1 VGSSDEALL
10 AGLGAGDREASAA
23 FVRRFQRRAYGL
35 ARTIVRDSGTCGGS
49 SGSSTGA
56 SPPEN
61 SSTGQTVAVAN
72 VDGVGKV
79 LVDAQNMALYA
90 ADQEA
95 GGKVV
100 CTDGCT
106 TIWQP
111 LTVAGKPSSGAGL
124 SGKLGT
130 VKRPDGDRQVSFQGR
145 LLYRFQED
153 PGPDMVTGNA
163 VADSFDGKDFTWHVA
178 TPTGISSSSDNSTS
192 SNGGYG
198 Y

>member
-1 VGSSDEALL
+1 MNRKTTYMSLL
-10 AGLGAGDREASAA
+10 ALPAAVLILSA
-23 FVRRFQRRAYGL
+23 
-35 ARTIVRDSGTCGGS
+35 CGGS

-56 SPPEN
+56 SAPAN
-61 SSTGQTVAVAN
+61 SSAGQTVSVAN

-79 LVDAQNMALYA
+79 LVDAQSMALYA

-100 CTDGCT
+100 CTDACT

-111 LTVAGKPSSGAGL
+111 LTVAKKPSAGGDL

-130 VKRPDGDRQVSFQGR
+130 VRRPDGARQVTFQGR
-145 LLYRFQED
+145 PLYRFQED
-153 PGPDMVTGNA
+153 PGTDMVTGNGF
-163 VADSFDGKDFTWHVA
+163 ADSFSGKGFTWHVA
-178 TPTGISSSSDNSTS
+178 TPTGISSSSDNSSS

>member
-1 VGSSDEALL
+1 MKSKQTYMPLL
-10 AGLGAGDREASAA
+10 ALAAA
-23 FVRRFQRRAYGL
+23 FLVLSA
-35 ARTIVRDSGTCGGS
+35 CGGS
-49 SGSSTGA
+49 SGSSTGTSA
-56 SPPEN
+56 PDN
-61 SSTGQTVAVAN
+61 SSTGQTVSVAN

-79 LVDAQNMALYA
+79 LVDARNMALYA

-95 GGKVV
+95 GGKIV

-111 LTVAGKPSSGAGL
+111 LTVAGKPSGGAGL

-130 VKRPDGDRQVSFQGR
+130 VKRPGGDRQVTFQGR

-153 PGPDMVTGNA
+153 SGPDMVTGNA
-163 VADSFDGKDFTWHVA
+163 VADSFDGKNFTWHVA
-178 TPTGISSSSDNSTS
+178 TPTGISSSSDNSSS

>member
-1 VGSSDEALL
+1 MNSKKTYMSLLALAAALL
-10 AGLGAGDREASAA
+10 IILSA
-23 FVRRFQRRAYGL
+23 
-35 ARTIVRDSGTCGGS
+35 CGGS
-49 SGSSTGA
+49 SGSNSGA
-56 SPPEN
+56 SAPDN
-61 SSTGQTVAVAN
+61 STAGQTVSVAN
-72 VDGVGKV
+72 VDGVGNV

-90 ADQEA
+90 ADQEM

-100 CTDGCT
+100 CTDECT

-111 LTVAGKPSSGAGL
+111 LTVAKRPSAGGDL

-130 VKRPDGDRQVSFQGR
+130 VKRPGGARQVTFQGR
-145 LLYRFQED
+145 PLYRFQED
-153 PGPDMVTGNA
+153 SGTDMVTGNGL
-163 VADSFDGKDFTWHVA
+163 ADSFSGMNFTWHVA

>member
-1 VGSSDEALL
+1 MNAKTTYMSLL
-10 AGLGAGDREASAA
+10 ALAAAVLILSA
-23 FVRRFQRRAYGL
+23 
-35 ARTIVRDSGTCGGS
+35 CGGS

-56 SPPEN
+56 SAPAN
-61 SSTGQTVAVAN
+61 SSTGQTVSVADI
-72 VDGVGKV
+72 DGVGKV
-79 LVDAQNMALYA
+79 LVDAQSMALYA

-100 CTDGCT
+100 CTDACT

-111 LTVAGKPSSGAGL
+111 LTVAKRPSAGGDL

-130 VKRPDGDRQVSFQGR
+130 VRRPGGARQVTFQGR
-145 LLYRFQED
+145 PLYRFQED
-153 PGPDMVTGNA
+153 PGTDMVTGNGF
-163 VADSFDGKDFTWHVA
+163 ADSFSGKAFTWHVA
-178 TPTGISSSSDNSTS
+178 TPTGISSSSDNSSS

>member
-1 VGSSDEALL
+1 MNGKTKYMSLL
-10 AGLGAGDREASAA
+10 ALAAVVWILSA
-23 FVRRFQRRAYGL
+23 
-35 ARTIVRDSGTCGGS
+35 CGGS

-56 SPPEN
+56 SAPDN
-61 SSTGQTVAVAN
+61 SSAGQTVSVTN

-79 LVDAQNMALYA
+79 LVDAQSMALYA
-90 ADQEA
+90 ADQET

-100 CTDGCT
+100 CTDACT
-106 TIWQP
+106 AIWKP
-111 LTVAGKPSSGAGL
+111 LTVAAKPSGGDL
-124 SGKLGT
+124 MGKLGV
-130 VKRPDGDRQVSFQGR
+130 VKRPDGDRQVTFQGR

-153 PGPDMVTGNA
+153 PGPDMVTGNGF
-163 VADSFDGKDFTWHVA
+163 ADSFDGKAFTWHVA

>member
-1 VGSSDEALL
+1 MNGKTTYMSLL
-10 AGLGAGDREASAA
+10 ALAA
-23 FVRRFQRRAYGL
+23 TVLFL
-35 ARTIVRDSGTCGGS
+35 AACGGS

-56 SPPEN
+56 SAPDN
-61 SSTGQTVAVAN
+61 SSPGQTVSVAN

-79 LVDAQNMALYA
+79 LVDAQSMALYA
-90 ADQEA
+90 ADQET

-100 CTDGCT
+100 CTDACT
-106 TIWQP
+106 AIWQP
-111 LTVAGKPSSGAGL
+111 LTVAAKPSGGDL
-124 SGKLGT
+124 NGKLGV
-130 VKRPDGDRQVSFQGR
+130 VKRPDGDSQVTFQGR

-153 PGPDMVTGNA
+153 TGPDMVTGNGF
-163 VADSFDGKDFTWHVA
+163 ADSFDGKAFTWHVA

>member
-1 VGSSDEALL
+1 MNTKTTYMSLL
-10 AGLGAGDREASAA
+10 ALAAAVLILSA
-23 FVRRFQRRAYGL
+23 
-35 ARTIVRDSGTCGGS
+35 CGGS

-56 SPPEN
+56 SAPAN
-61 SSTGQTVAVAN
+61 SSTGQTVSVAD

-79 LVDAQNMALYA
+79 LVDAQSMALYA

-100 CTDGCT
+100 CTDACT

-111 LTVAGKPSSGAGL
+111 LTVAKRSSAGGDL

-130 VKRPDGDRQVSFQGR
+130 VRRPGGARQVTFQGR
-145 LLYRFQED
+145 PLYRFQED
-153 PGPDMVTGNA
+153 PGTDMVTGNGF
-163 VADSFDGKDFTWHVA
+163 ADSFNGKAFTWHVA
-178 TPTGISSSSDNSTS
+178 TPTGISSSSDNSSS

>member
-1 VGSSDEALL
+1 MNAKTTYMSLL
-10 AGLGAGDREASAA
+10 ALAAVVLILSA
-23 FVRRFQRRAYGL
+23 
-35 ARTIVRDSGTCGGS
+35 CGGS

-56 SPPEN
+56 SAPAN
-61 SSTGQTVAVAN
+61 SSTGQTVSVAD

-79 LVDAQNMALYA
+79 LVDAQSMALYA

-100 CTDGCT
+100 CTDACT

-111 LTVAGKPSSGAGL
+111 LTVAKKPSADGDL

-130 VKRPDGDRQVSFQGR
+130 VKRPGGARQVTFQGR
-145 LLYRFQED
+145 PLYRFQED
-153 PGPDMVTGNA
+153 PGTDMVTGNGF
-163 VADSFDGKDFTWHVA
+163 ADSFNGKAFTWHVA
-178 TPTGISSSSDNSTS
+178 TPTGISSSSDNSSS

>member
-1 VGSSDEALL
+1 MKSKQTYLPLL
-10 AGLGAGDREASAA
+10 ALAAAVVVLSA
-23 FVRRFQRRAYGL
+23 
-35 ARTIVRDSGTCGGS
+35 CGGS

-56 SPPEN
+56 SAPDN
-61 SSTGQTVAVAN
+61 ASTGQTVSVSN

-79 LVDAQNMALYA
+79 LVDAKNMALYA

-95 GGKVV
+95 GGMVV

-106 TIWQP
+106 TIWHP
-111 LTVAGKPSSGAGL
+111 LTVAGKPSGGAGL

-130 VKRPDGDRQVSFQGR
+130 VKRPDGDRQVTFQGR

-163 VADSFDGKDFTWHVA
+163 FADSFGGKGFTWHVA
-178 TPTGISSSSDNSTS
+178 TPTGISSSSDNSSS